1 MLSLSTRVRI
11 FAATEPVD
19 FRKGFDGLVQI
30 VRDGFCEDP
39 FAGDLFCFFNRRRDR
54 VKVLVWDRN
63 GFWLHY
69 KRLERGTFECIGD
82 RGRGTRRIEIDRIEL
97 QLLLEGIALKSV
109 KAKKHFVT
117 AFRPTARNGE
127 GITRVKSAAG

>member
-1 MLSLSTRVRI
+1 MLSFSGRVRI
-11 FAATEPVD
+11 FAATEPID

-30 VRDGFCEDP
+30 VRDGFGEDP

-69 KRLERGTFECIGD
+69 KRLERGTFERVDGGAK
-82 RGRGTRRIEIDRIEL
+82 RVEIDRARMSM
-97 QLLLEGIALKSV
+97 LLEGIDTKSSRFRR
-109 KAKKHFVT
+109 HFARDVRIGDRDDRRGSART
-117 AFRPTARNGE
+117 A
-127 GITRVKSAAG
+127 

>member
-1 MLSLSTRVRI
+1 MLTFGSRVRI
-11 FAATEPVD
+11 FAAVEPID

-30 VRDGFCEDP
+30 VRDRFREDP

-69 KRLERGTFECIGD
+69 KRLERGTFE
-82 RGRGTRRIEIDRIEL
+82 RIDAGGERLEIDRARMSM
-97 QLLLEGIALKSV
+97 LLEGIDTRSSRFR
-109 KAKKHFVT
+109 KHF
-117 AFRPTARNGE
+117 AREVRIGDRDDHR
-127 GITRVKSAAG
+127 GPARVAQ

>member
-11 FAATEPVD
+11 FAATEPID

-30 VRDGFCEDP
+30 VRDGFGEDP

-69 KRLERGTFECIGD
+69 KRLERGTFERVDGSSK
-82 RGRGTRRIEIDRIEL
+82 RIEIDRARISM
-97 QLLLEGIALKSV
+97 LLEGIDTKSTRFRR
-109 KAKKHFVT
+109 HF
-117 AFRPTARNGE
+117 ARDVRIGDRDDRR
-127 GITRVKSAAG
+127 GSASPA

>member
-11 FAATEPVD
+11 FAATEPID
-19 FRKGFDGLVQI
+19 FRKGFDGLVQV
-30 VRDGFCEDP
+30 VRERFGEDP

-69 KRLERGTFECIGD
+69 KRLERGTFERVHGEGKRLELD
-82 RGRGTRRIEIDRIEL
+82 RARMTM
-97 QLLLEGIALKSV
+97 LLEGIDSKNAR
-109 KAKKHFVT
+109 
-117 AFRPTARNGE
+117 FRRNFARDVR
-127 GITRVKSAAG
+127 IHARDDDRARAAQ

>member
-1 MLSLSTRVRI
+1 MLSLSTRVRV
-11 FAATEPVD
+11 FAATDPVD

-30 VRDGFCEDP
+30 IRDVFGEDP

-69 KRLERGTFECIGD
+69 KRLERGTFERIDG
-82 RGRGTRRIEIDRIEL
+82 GSKRIEIDRARMAM
-97 QLLLEGIALKSV
+97 LLEGIDTKSSRFRR
-109 KAKKHFVT
+109 HF
-117 AFRPTARNGE
+117 ARDVRIGDRDDRR
-127 GITRVKSAAG
+127 GPARTS

>member
-11 FAATEPVD
+11 FAATEPID

-30 VRDGFCEDP
+30 VRDGFGEDP

-69 KRLERGTFECIGD
+69 KRLERGTFERVDGSSK
-82 RGRGTRRIEIDRIEL
+82 RIEIDRARMSM
-97 QLLLEGIALKSV
+97 LLEGIDTKSSRFRR
-109 KAKKHFVT
+109 HF
-117 AFRPTARNGE
+117 ARDVRIGDRDDHH
-127 GITRVKSAAG
+127 GSASPA

>member
-11 FAATEPVD
+11 FAATEPID

-30 VRDGFCEDP
+30 VRDRFGEDP

-69 KRLERGTFECIGD
+69 KRLERGTFERVDGSAK
-82 RGRGTRRIEIDRIEL
+82 RIEIDRARMSM
-97 QLLLEGIALKSV
+97 LLEGIDTKSSRFRR
-109 KAKKHFVT
+109 HF
-117 AFRPTARNGE
+117 ARDVRIGDRDDRR
-127 GITRVKSAAG
+127 GSASTS

>member
-1 MLSLSTRVRI
+1 MLSLSSRTRI
-11 FAATEPVD
+11 FAAVEPVD

-30 VRDGFCEDP
+30 VRDVFGEDP

-69 KRLERGTFECIGD
+69 KRLERGTFE
-82 RGRGTRRIEIDRIEL
+82 RVEGRGARVEIERV
-97 QLLLEGIALKSV
+97 QMSMLLEGIDTKSSRFRR
-109 KAKKHFVT
+109 HFSRDV
-117 AFRPTARNGE
+117 RICARDDRG
-127 GITRVKSAAG
+127 GRTRVAE

>member
-11 FAATEPVD
+11 FAATEPID

-30 VRDGFCEDP
+30 IRDVFGEDP

-69 KRLERGTFECIGD
+69 KRLERGTFE
-82 RGRGTRRIEIDRIEL
+82 RIDGGSKRIEL
-97 QLLLEGIALKSV
+97 DRARMAMLLEGIDTKSTRIRRY
-109 KAKKHFVT
+109 F
-117 AFRPTARNGE
+117 ARDVRIGDRDDRH
-127 GITRVKSAAG
+127 GSPRTS

>member
-11 FAATEPVD
+11 FAATEPID

-30 VRDGFCEDP
+30 VRDGFGEDP

-69 KRLERGTFECIGD
+69 KRLERGTFERVDGSSK
-82 RGRGTRRIEIDRIEL
+82 RIEIDRARMSM
-97 QLLLEGIALKSV
+97 LLEGIDTKSTRFRR
-109 KAKKHFVT
+109 HF
-117 AFRPTARNGE
+117 ARDVRIGDRDDRR
-127 GITRVKSAAG
+127 GSASPA